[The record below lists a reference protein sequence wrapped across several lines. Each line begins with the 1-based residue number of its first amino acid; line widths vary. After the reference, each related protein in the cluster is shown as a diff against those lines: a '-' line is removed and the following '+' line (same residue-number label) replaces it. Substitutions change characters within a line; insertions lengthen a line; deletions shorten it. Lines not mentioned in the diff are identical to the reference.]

1 MRTFYE
7 YQTTQL
13 RSAITKCY
21 CYFSCAFYYYIDY
34 ISPSTLYFVSGLLCI
49 LYFEGDLLRVLY
61 FEDGLHCIHEV
72 VAA

>member
-1 MRTFYE
+1 MSIKPP
-7 YQTTQL
+7 QL

-21 CYFSCAFYYYIDY
+21 CYFSYAFYYYTY
-34 ISPSTLYFVSGLLCI
+34 YFTPSTLYFVGGLLHI

>member
-21 CYFSCAFYYYIDY
+21 CYFSYAFYYYIYY
-34 ISPSTLYFVSGLLCI
+34 ISPSTLYFV
-49 LYFEGDLLRVLY
+49 GDLLRVLY
-61 FEDGLHCIHEV
+61 FEDGLHCMHEV